1 MRKSV
6 VGGEVEVSAAEV
18 RSWSRVRCDA
28 QMTTSG
34 AWLRLMGQ
42 EVLGVCQAAIAK
54 GGAEG
59 QRGRRIVIDCE
70 DRGAVAD
77 VGERAMLGS

>member
-18 RSWSRVRCDA
+18 RSWCRVRCDA

-34 AWLRLMGQ
+34 AWLRLTGQ
-42 EVLGVCQAAIAK
+42 VPGVCQAAIAT

-59 QRGRRIVIDCE
+59 GQGRRIVIDCE
-70 DRGAVAD
+70 NRGAVAG